1 MRAAVL
7 HAVGEPLSIEEVPT
21 PEPGAGEVLVK
32 IAASGVCHSDLHLTD
47 GSIPPSRLPL
57 ILGHENSGWVEKLGP
72 GAEGFA
78 PGDPVVVFGGWGCGR
93 CTFCLG
99 GEEQLCGTERWGGLG
114 PNGGFAEYM
123 IVPSTR
129 HLIPADGLDLVEAAA
144 LTDAALTPYR
154 AVKKVLPSLVPGSS
168 VLVVGAGGLGQ
179 HAIQF
184 LQVLTQASIIVVETA
199 PEKREL
205 VAGLGVQTVIDG
217 TAADVLDQV
226 RAATGGQGVEA
237 ALDFV
242 GADAT
247 MSLAQHA
254 LARKGIFV
262 LVGLAGG
269 TTRFSFFDMPAE
281 AVMTNS
287 SWGSRNELVEVLA
300 LARSGKV
307 HTVLER
313 HPLEEANEALHRL
326 EKGQVRGRAVLVP

>member
-1 MRAAVL
+1 M
-7 HAVGEPLSIEEVPT
+7 
-21 PEPGAGEVLVK
+21 
-32 IAASGVCHSDLHLTD
+32 
-47 GSIPPSRLPL
+47 
-57 ILGHENSGWVEKLGP
+57 
-72 GAEGFA
+72 
-78 PGDPVVVFGGWGCGR
+78 
-93 CTFCLG
+93 FCLG

-114 PNGGFAEYM
+114 PNGGFAEYLL
-123 IVPSTR
+123 VPSTR

-154 AVKKVLPSLVPGSS
+154 AVKKVIPSLVPGST

-184 LQVLTQASIIVVETA
+184 LQLLTQASIIVVETA

-205 VAGLGVQTVIDG
+205 VAGLGVETVIDG

-242 GADAT
+242 GIDAT

-269 TTRFSFFDMPAE
+269 GTRFSFFDMAAE
-281 AVMTNS
+281 AIMTNS

-300 LARSGKV
+300 LARAGKV

-313 HPLEEANEALHRL
+313 HPLEEANEALGRL

>member
-7 HAVGEPLSIEEVPT
+7 HAVGEPVSIEEVPT

-32 IAASGVCHSDLHLTD
+32 IAAAGVCHSDLHIID
-47 GSIPPSRLPL
+47 GSIPPPRLPL

-78 PGDPVVVFGGWGCGR
+78 VGDPVVVFGGWGCGHCR
-93 CTFCLG
+93 FCLG
-99 GEEQLCGTERWGGLG
+99 GEEQLCGIEHWGGIG
-114 PNGGFAEYM
+114 PNGGYAEYLL
-123 IVPSTR
+123 VPSTR
-129 HLIPADGLDLVEAAA
+129 HLISAAGLDLVEAAA

-154 AVKKVLPSLVPGSS
+154 AVKKVIPSLVPGSS

-179 HAIQF
+179 HGIQF
-184 LQVLTQASIIVVETA
+184 LQLLTQASIIVVETS
-199 PEKREL
+199 PDKREL
-205 VAGLGVQTVIDG
+205 VAGLGVKAVIDG
-217 TAADVLDQV
+217 NAPDVLDQV
-226 RAATGGQGVEA
+226 RAAAGGEGVEA

-269 TTRFSFFDMPAE
+269 GTRFSFFDMATE
-281 AVMTNS
+281 AQMTTS
-287 SWGSRNELVEVLA
+287 MWGSRNELVEVLA
-300 LARSGKV
+300 LARAGKI
-307 HTVLER
+307 HTPLER
-313 HPLEEANEALHRL
+313 HPLEEANEALERL
-326 EKGQVRGRAVLVP
+326 QKGQVQGRAVLIP